1 MSKKGKKGKKG
12 KKPAKSR
19 GYKKASSDWVTQDSD
34 AIRAQLPGEGEVF
47 GIVLQILGASILL
60 VKCIDGF
67 TRQIRIPGKY
77 RKRMW
82 CRIGD
87 LVIIMP
93 LYGMKPDEKGE
104 LVHRF
109 RKTQVQWLVTNK
121 YVPSDFVS

>member
-1 MSKKGKKGKKG
+1 MSKKKKKPTKGKK
-12 KKPAKSR
+12 KPH
-19 GYKKASSDWVTQDSD
+19 KKAYSGWVTADSD
-34 AIRAQLPGEGEVF
+34 AIRAQLPKTGEFF

-60 VKCIDGF
+60 VKCLDGF

-82 CRIGD
+82 CRVGD
-87 LVIIMP
+87 VVIIMP

-109 RKTQVQWLVTNK
+109 RKNEVRWLINNK
-121 YVPSDFVS
+121 HIPDDFVL

>member
-1 MSKKGKKGKKG
+1 MSNRKKPTKPRKKTKKGTG
-12 KKPAKSR
+12 A
-19 GYKKASSDWVTQDSD
+19 AAWVTADSD
-34 AIRAQLPGEGEVF
+34 AIRARLPKEGEIF

-60 VKCIDGF
+60 VKCLDGF

-87 LVIIMP
+87 VVIIMP
-93 LYGMKPDEKGE
+93 FYGMNHDEKGE

-109 RKTQVQWLVTNK
+109 RKNEVRWLVNNK
-121 YVPSDFVS
+121 HIPEDFMS

>member
-1 MSKKGKKGKKG
+1 MSSRG
-12 KKPAKSR
+12 KKPT
-19 GYKKASSDWVTQDSD
+19 KKKKKGTRATDWVTADSD

-47 GIVLQILGASILL
+47 GIVIQILGASILL
-60 VKCIDGF
+60 VKCLDGF

-87 LVIIMP
+87 VVIIMP
-93 LYGMKPDEKGE
+93 FYGMNPDEKGE

-109 RKTQVQWLVTNK
+109 RRNEVQWLINNK
-121 YVPSDFVS
+121 HIPDDFVV

>member
-1 MSKKGKKGKKG
+1 LSNQNRPTKPKKKQKKGTG
-12 KKPAKSR
+12 AQ
-19 GYKKASSDWVTQDSD
+19 DWVTADSD
-34 AIRAQLPGEGEVF
+34 AIRAQLPKEGEVF

-60 VKCIDGF
+60 VKCLDGF

-87 LVIIMP
+87 VVIIMP
-93 LYGMKPDEKGE
+93 LYGMNPDEKGE

-109 RKTQVQWLVTNK
+109 RKNEVRWLINNNHI
-121 YVPSDFVS
+121 PEDFVM

>member
-1 MSKKGKKGKKG
+1 LSSRG
-12 KKPAKSR
+12 KKPTKKSKR
-19 GYKKASSDWVTQDSD
+19 GTGSTAWVTADSD

-47 GIVLQILGASILL
+47 GIVIQILGASILL
-60 VKCIDGF
+60 VKCLDGF

-87 LVIIMP
+87 VVIIMP
-93 LYGMKPDEKGE
+93 LYGMNPDEKGE

-109 RKTQVQWLVTNK
+109 RRNEVQWLINNK
-121 YVPSDFVS
+121 HIPEDFVV